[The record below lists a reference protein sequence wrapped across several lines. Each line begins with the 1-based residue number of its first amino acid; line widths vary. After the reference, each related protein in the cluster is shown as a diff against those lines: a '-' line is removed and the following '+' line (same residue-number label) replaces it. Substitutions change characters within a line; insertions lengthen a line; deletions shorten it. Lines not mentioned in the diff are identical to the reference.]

1 MPTKQIKLYQQKFR
15 DEPFGFDEHNQK
27 MFDAFEAQAPKGCWQ
42 VSYKLDIPPKT
53 LEQIRYWYGGIVG
66 GGLNSNGMV
75 EQLLERGD
83 NILGHKTYLGKE
95 IPILVNKDN
104 CDDCLK
110 AFYMISIGRAG
121 QKFTKGN
128 SNIDEMS
135 KLIDWALDYLPQ
147 NWGVYVMSSE
157 EYKRLK
163 GG

>member
-1 MPTKQIKLYQQKFR
+1 MPAKRLKGYMQKLDDQ
-15 DEPFGFDEHNQK
+15 PFAFDEHNQR

-42 VSYKLDIPPKT
+42 VSYKLDIPPRT
-53 LEQIRYWYGGIVG
+53 LEQLGYWYGGVIE
-66 GGLNSNGMV
+66 GMI

-110 AFYMISIGRAG
+110 AFYMISIGKAG

-147 NWGVYVMSSE
+147 KWGVYVMSSE

-163 GG
+163 GGR